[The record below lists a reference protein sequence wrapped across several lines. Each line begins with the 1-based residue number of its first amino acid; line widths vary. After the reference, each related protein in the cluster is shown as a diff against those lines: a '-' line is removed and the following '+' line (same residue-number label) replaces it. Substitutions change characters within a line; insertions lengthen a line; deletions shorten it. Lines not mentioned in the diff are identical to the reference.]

1 MDKNAVYKI
10 SYGLYVIGTKK
21 GDKFEGCVVN
31 SVIQL
36 TSNPLMLALSSLKT
50 NLTCDA
56 VKESGEFTVSILPK
70 NVDPFVIGSFG
81 FRSGRDA
88 YKWSDVKFN
97 MFNGIPVVKDC
108 AGYLYCRVTQQVE
121 LSTHTLFICE
131 IADAENGNGEVLT
144 YDYYRNN
151 LKKDALNA
159 FNKFKGIEVPEDKDG
174 EKWVCRICGY
184 VYSGAIP
191 FEQLPEDWVCP
202 LCKHPKSDFEKQA

>member
-1 MDKNAVYKI
+1 MDKKAVYKI
-10 SYGLYVIGTKK
+10 SYGLYVIGAKK

-31 SVIQL
+31 SIIQL
-36 TSNPLMLALSSLKT
+36 TSNPLTLALSCVKT

-56 VKESGEFTVSILPK
+56 VKESREITVSILPK
-70 NVDPFVIGSFG
+70 DVDPFIIGNFG
-81 FRSGRDA
+81 FQSGRDA
-88 YKWSDVKFN
+88 YKWSNVKFN

-108 AGYLYCRVTQQVE
+108 AGYLYCKVVQQTE

-131 IADAENGNGEVLT
+131 IADAENGNGEALT
-144 YDYYRNN
+144 YDYYQNN

-159 FNKFKGIEVPEDKDG
+159 FNKFKGIEVTEDKGG

-184 VYSGAIP
+184 IYSGDTP

-202 LCKHPKSDFEKQA
+202 ICKHPKSDFEKQA